1 MFSNELEDMK
11 ERRKLSFIDAHKM
24 EVEQE
29 EDCDDGGGDGDDN
42 DDDDDDDESLEGYS
56 VVMGT
61 CF

>member
-1 MFSNELEDMK
+1 MK

-29 EDCDDGGGDGDDN
+29 EDFDDGGGDGDDN